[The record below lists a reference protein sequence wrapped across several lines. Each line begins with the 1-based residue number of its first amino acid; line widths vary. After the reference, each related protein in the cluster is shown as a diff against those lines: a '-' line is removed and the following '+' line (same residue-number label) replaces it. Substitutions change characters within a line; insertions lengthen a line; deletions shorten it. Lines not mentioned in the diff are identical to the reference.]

1 MKINVLVRNIV
12 LVTLTFLLAFLS
24 VIQLMRIQLMDG
36 DYYASKRESYH
47 EAEQSVPAARGQ
59 ISDVNGTLLVTNT
72 IVYQVIVQYA
82 FFPIGRENEIIAK
95 TINILEKNGE
105 EWNDSIPLSKEAPFV
120 FTTDDDEVLDAFR
133 SELKLNFDAT
143 ADNCMK
149 ALIGQYEIDT
159 EKNDERMTR
168 LIAGV
173 RCEMTRKD
181 FSYLN
186 RFVFADRVSID
197 TVRDLKEQGFTIP
210 GIDILETSDRSYL
223 RSGTAPH
230 VIGTIGPIS
239 SDEYKATKDK
249 NGNTIYT
256 INDIYGKGGI
266 ELGMERTLKGID
278 GTRTIVR
285 SGRGEI
291 ISDDITTPASPGNSL
306 KLTIDADFQ
315 DTLQTILENQIN
327 WLHYYNDPVRGAEC
341 DAGAVVVLNAKTG
354 AVLGMASYPTF
365 DLNDYVEDPV
375 AVMSGENGASMFNLA
390 TQGLYRPGSAFKTIN
405 AVAGL
410 CEGEITATSTITCNH
425 RYTYFADYQPSC
437 TGTHGS
443 ITVPWGLKYSCN
455 VFFFEL
461 GRRLGIDR
469 LASYASLFG
478 YGEDLGLEIP
488 CVVSEM
494 TTPELYEKNHVGTTD
509 PYWTP
514 GNVLQAAIG
523 QCETRV
529 TPLNLAVQALTLANN
544 GTRLRPYLV
553 DSVWSY
559 DYSRLISKTEPQVA
573 SRVDDRGTN
582 AFETVRQGMIM
593 VSENCTWP
601 IYGGTNLVFDFLPDD
616 VAIKTGT
623 PEIGGGKYNSTVMG
637 YYPAHDPQIA
647 FGIVLEKADFSR
659 YMIRNIIDAYFY
671 DCYEPDL
678 DEEGNVVSP
687 WKRWTDT
694 NKTPVR

>member
-1 MKINVLVRNIV
+1 MKIDSLVRNIV
-12 LVTLTFLLAFLS
+12 VVALTFIMAFLS
-24 VIQLMRIQLMDG
+24 IVQLMRIQLVDG

-47 EAEQSVPAARGQ
+47 EAEQSVPAPRGQ
-59 ISDVNGTLLVTNT
+59 IADVNGTPLVTNT
-72 IVYQVIVQYA
+72 IVYQVIVQAA
-82 FFPIGRENEIIAK
+82 FFPQGRENEIIAR
-95 TINILEKNGE
+95 TIKILQKNGE
-105 EWNDSIPLSKEAPFV
+105 EWNDDMPLQKEAPFD
-120 FTTDDDEVLDAFR
+120 FTTDDDKVLDAFK
-133 SELKLNFDAT
+133 EDLKLNYDAT
-143 ADNCMK
+143 AENCMT
-149 ALIGQYEIDT
+149 ALTEIYEIDT
-159 EKNDERMTR
+159 SLYDPVMTR

-173 RCEMTRKD
+173 RYRMTKRD
-181 FSYLN
+181 FSMLN
-186 RFVFADRVSID
+186 RYNFADRVSID
-197 TVRDLKEQGFTIP
+197 TVRDLKEQGFLIP
-210 GIDILETSDRSYL
+210 GIDILETSDRSYQ
-223 RSGTAPH
+223 RSSTAPH

-239 SDEYKATKDK
+239 MEQYQATKDE
-249 NGNTIYT
+249 NGDTIYT
-256 INDIYGKGGI
+256 INDLYGQDGI
-266 ELGMERTLKGID
+266 ERGMESTLKGVD

-285 SGRGEI
+285 SSRGEI
-291 ISDDITTPASPGNSL
+291 VSDDITVPASPGHSL

-315 DTLQTILENQIN
+315 DDLQDILLNQIN
-327 WLHYYNDPVRGAEC
+327 WLHYYNDPVRGANC
-341 DAGAVVVLNAKTG
+341 KAGAVVVLNAKTG

-365 DLNDYVEDPV
+365 DLNEYVENPA
-375 AVMSGENGASMFNLA
+375 AVMSGANGASIYNRA
-390 TQGLYRPGSAFKTIN
+390 TMGLYRPGSAFKTIN
-405 AVAGL
+405 AIAGL

-425 RYTYFADYQPSC
+425 RYTYFSDYQPSC

-478 YGEDLGLEIP
+478 YGEDLRLEIP

-494 TTPELYEKNHVGTTD
+494 TTPALYEKNHADTSD

-553 DSVWSY
+553 DSVWNY
-559 DYSRLISKTEPQVA
+559 DYSELISKTEPQVV
-573 SRVDDRGTN
+573 SKVDDKGTN
-582 AFETVRQGMIM
+582 AFSTVRDGMIM

-601 IYGGTNLVFDFLPDD
+601 IYGGTNLVFDYLPDN

-637 YYPAHDPQIA
+637 FYPAHDPQIA
-647 FGIVLEKADFSR
+647 FGIVLEEADFSR

-678 DEEGNVVSP
+678 DADGNTVSP

-694 NKTPVR
+694 NKTPIR